1 MSRVGDILPVSDRHE
16 LDDVDEKK
24 DGEADVQ
31 IYAIVESDQTQVK
44 AIA

>member
-1 MSRVGDILPVSDRHE
+1 MSRVGEILPADRRDV

-31 IYAIVESDQTQVK
+31 IYTIVESDQTQVK